1 MTDLHLFAV
10 LSESVLFRLSEKKL
24 NVKPLLFEILL
35 HYIWNRKCST
45 SWTSY
50 TFSFSCAITKAKLS
64 LMSNSHSIGLHLSV
78 TAVLCNLELKKKD
91 IVNNQQKINKLN
103 KINKHAKLIKYRNI
117 DSLHWLSYT
126 PLNDS
131 TSDNVL
137 NFIIFFIS

>member
-1 MTDLHLFAV
+1 MSSKTVTDRHLFAV

-45 SWTSY
+45 SWTSS

-91 IVNNQQKINKLN
+91 IVNNRNQQTRK
-103 KINKHAKLIKYRNI
+103 IKYRNI
-117 DSLHWLSYT
+117 DSLRWLSYT
-126 PLNDS
+126 PRNDS